1 MNYGKIAFETFT
13 NERFE
18 DLEYGE
24 QIRWHKVAR
33 AVLDE
38 YLGAEVDLDDEE
50 YY

>member
-1 MNYGKIAFETFT
+1 MNYGKIAYEAFT

-24 QIRWHKVAR
+24 QIRWHKAAR

-38 YLGAEVDLDDEE
+38 YLDAEYDDDEE
-50 YY
+50 IF